1 MLSRLILPLCA
12 AALIATPMLSTSAW
26 AQGRARCDADD
37 NKPGLHVE
45 FGVEIGNGKRDRD
58 SEENIWKMQL
68 SQHGVEARSVTR
80 TDDGCLEAFVQNP
93 DGSWNTQYYDEDTF
107 ELVQD

>member
-1 MLSRLILPLCA
+1 MLSRLILPICA
-12 AALIATPMLSTSAW
+12 VALLVTPAMAE
-26 AQGRARCDADD
+26 GRARCDADD
-37 NKPGLHVE
+37 NKPGLTIE
-45 FGVEIGNGKRDRD
+45 FGFEVGSGKRDT
-58 SEENIWKMQL
+58 ETQKQIWKMQL
-68 SQHGVEARSVTR
+68 RQHGVNARDVSR

>member
-1 MLSRLILPLCA
+1 MFRLILPVVA
-12 AALIATPMLSTSAW
+12 VALLVTPAM

-37 NKPGLHVE
+37 NKPGLHIE
-45 FGVEIGNGKRDRD
+45 FSVGFGDTKRDRD
-58 SEENIWKMQL
+58 TDKQLWKMQL
-68 SQHGVEARSVTR
+68 KQHGVDARDVTR
-80 TDDGCLEAFVQNP
+80 TDDGCLEAYVQNP

>member
-12 AALIATPMLSTSAW
+12 VTLLVTPAM

-37 NKPGLHVE
+37 NKPGLHIE
-45 FGVEIGNGKRDRD
+45 FGVGFGNTKRDTET
-58 SEENIWKMQL
+58 SKQIWKMQL
-68 SQHGVEARSVTR
+68 RQHGVDARDVTR

>member
-1 MLSRLILPLCA
+1 MFRRLILPLCA
-12 AALIATPMLSTSAW
+12 AALLVTTPAM

-37 NKPGLHVE
+37 NKPGLHIE
-45 FGVEIGNGKRDRD
+45 FGVGFGNTRRDTETD
-58 SEENIWKMQL
+58 KQIWKMQL
-68 SQHGVEARSVTR
+68 KQHGVDARDVTR

>member
-1 MLSRLILPLCA
+1 MFRRLILPLCA
-12 AALIATPMLSTSAW
+12 AALLVTPAL

-37 NKPGLHVE
+37 NKPGLHIE
-45 FGVEIGNGKRDRD
+45 FGVGFGNGTRDRETD
-58 SEENIWKMQL
+58 KQIWKMQL
-68 SQHGVEARSVTR
+68 KQHGVEARDVTR

>member
-1 MLSRLILPLCA
+1 MFRLVLPLVL
-12 AALIATPMLSTSAW
+12 AALVATPAL

-37 NKPGLHVE
+37 NKPGLHIE
-45 FGVEIGNGKRDRD
+45 FGVGFGNAKRDR
-58 SEENIWKMQL
+58 ETEKQIWKMQL
-68 SQHGVEARSVTR
+68 KQHGVIARDVTR

-107 ELVQD
+107 QLVQD

>member
-12 AALIATPMLSTSAW
+12 VALLVTPAM

-37 NKPGLHVE
+37 NKPGLHIE
-45 FGVEIGNGKRDRD
+45 FGFDVGNGSRDRETD
-58 SEENIWKMQL
+58 EQLWKMQL
-68 SQHGVEARSVTR
+68 KQHGVDARDVTR
-80 TDDGCLEAFVQNP
+80 TDDGCLEAYVQNP

>member
-1 MLSRLILPLCA
+1 MFRRLILPLCA
-12 AALIATPMLSTSAW
+12 VALLATPAM

-37 NKPGLHVE
+37 NKPGLKIE
-45 FGVEIGNGKRDRD
+45 FGVGIGNTTRDRETD
-58 SEENIWKMQL
+58 KQIWKMQL
-68 SQHGVEARSVTR
+68 KQHGVIARDVTR

>member
-12 AALIATPMLSTSAW
+12 VALLVTPAMAG
-26 AQGRARCDADD
+26 GRARCDADD
-37 NKPGLHVE
+37 NKPGLKIE
-45 FGVEIGNGKRDRD
+45 FGFGFGGGKRDI
-58 SEENIWKMQL
+58 ETEKQIWKMQL
-68 SQHGVEARSVTR
+68 KQHGVNARDVSR
-80 TDDGCLEAFVQNP
+80 TDDGCLEAYVQNP